1 MRYEL
6 VKLSNGQNQC
16 KSIGLLL
23 LLSLTAIFVINKIF
37 NNFEHFETS
46 KNKPLKTTNKTNNK
60 LFIEPILSSYNIGTC
75 SKNCC
80 ATQWPVPIDLA
91 ERSGVKKS
99 DVGFGKKYT
108 ASNLTCNNG
117 VRDTGCVCLTDGTK
131 KLLGNR
137 GYVKSLPQ
145 GNGLLGQDYRVS
157 AFKIMEDKVQPAKVL
172 GQTEEL
178 TGRKSDS
185 LSLSGKT
192 VNKYDRKLDSYRSVS
207 EAKELSE
214 KYAMPINT
222 NMIEINNVA
231 INNALIGSNISG
243 NSISKSSDLDR
254 FMSERLGMNTQ
265 GVFANRK

>member
-1 MRYEL
+1 MAYEL
-6 VKLSNGQNQC
+6 VKISNSQNEC
-16 KSIGLLL
+16 KSVWIVLI
-23 LLSLTAIFVINKIF
+23 LSLCAFLFINNLFTKR
-37 NNFEHFETS
+37 EHFTL
-46 KNKPLKTTNKTNNK
+46 NKNNK
-60 LFIEPILSSYNIGTC
+60 LKTNTKSDKKIFIEPILSSYNIGTC

-80 ATQWPVPIDLA
+80 ATQWPVPIDFT

-99 DVGFGKKYT
+99 DVGYGKKYT

-117 VRDTGCVCLTDGTK
+117 VRNTGCVCLTDKTK

-137 GYVKSLPQ
+137 GYVKELPQ
-145 GNGLLGQDYRVS
+145 GNGLLNQDYRVS

-185 LSLSGKT
+185 LSLSGKNINRHDT
-192 VNKYDRKLDSYRSVS
+192 KLDRYRSVS

-222 NMIEINNVA
+222 NMIAFDNIA
-231 INNALIGSNISG
+231 INNALIESSNISG
-243 NSISKSSDLDR
+243 NHVSDLDR
-254 FMSERLGMNTQ
+254 FMSDRLGMNTQ
-265 GVFANRK
+265 GVSVNRK

>member
-6 VKLSNGQNQC
+6 VKISNGQNQC

-23 LLSLTAIFVINKIF
+23 ILSFTAIFIINKMF

-46 KNKPLKTTNKTNNK
+46 KNKPVNKTNKTNK

-99 DVGFGKKYT
+99 DVGPGKKYK

-137 GYVKSLPQ
+137 GYVKELPQ
-145 GNGLLGQDYRVS
+145 GNGLLGQDYRIS

-207 EAKELSE
+207 EARELSE

-222 NMIEINNVA
+222 NMIEFDNVA
-231 INNALIGSNISG
+231 INNALVGSNISG
-243 NSISKSSDLDR
+243 NNISTSSDLDR